1 MVQKDPE
8 MGHPVIPRGT
18 PEWLIPVLGV
28 VFAAGALILLII
40 AGTIAGGAGATVLF
54 LVSGLVSL
62 VLAVNMARVWRRS
75 RREPRDHTGQ

>member
-8 MGHPVIPRGT
+8 MGHPVIPPGT

-28 VFAAGALILLII
+28 VFAAVALILLII
-40 AGTIAGGAGATVLF
+40 AGTIAGGAGATVFF